1 MSVSSPSTS
10 ISSQITIHSVFKADE
25 QQIRDLFHAD
35 VYHWT
40 RRARPILFN
49 GILSLFK
56 IPICVWLSI
65 TIGVGLC
72 HDVNLAKWLVW
83 ALALILLVLFISK
96 LLLSLIYFWYLIPEF
111 KNRNLTEFYSR
122 DGFAFLDAS
131 SHLYKRVCPL
141 VGRSVCP

>member
-96 LLLSLIYFWYLIPEF
+96 LLLSSHQIFRTAWF
-111 KNRNLTEFYSR
+111 KLGELPL
-122 DGFAFLDAS
+122 FL
-131 SHLYKRVCPL
+131 RFL
-141 VGRSVCP
+141 VVQSMHNPWQKTAKSFQ